1 MEQQIFCVLLDWM
14 VATPARSMYVHV
26 PRWQLCNMAWH
37 YLDVSTVAWSPSRPS
52 AVRLALRFFLLGA
65 RSDLEEL
72 REQTWTQERRVF
84 RAIQRSGVSIDR
96 QDSIVDS
103 VRQLA
108 VEYRVE
114 RTVSIYARREFIG
127 RPVTREGATRLHR
140 LTRDALRQDVDS
152 VSSEEVQDSE
162 ASEEV
167 SEDEA

>member
-1 MEQQIFCVLLDWM
+1 
-14 VATPARSMYVHV
+14 MYVHL

-37 YLDVSTVAWSPSRPS
+37 YLDVSTVAWSPSRSS

-72 REQTWTQERRVF
+72 REQSWTQERRVI
-84 RAIQRSGVSIDR
+84 RAIQRSGLSIN
-96 QDSIVDS
+96 QGDSFVDS

-114 RTVSIYARREFIG
+114 RTVSIYARREFVG

-140 LTRDALRQDVDS
+140 LTRDAVRRDMDS
-152 VSSEEVQDSE
+152 ESEEMQEVNTSEGDSSESD
-162 ASEEV
+162 
-167 SEDEA
+167 

>member
-84 RAIQRSGVSIDR
+84 RAIQQSGVSVDR
-96 QDSIVDS
+96 QDSIVDW
-103 VRQLA
+103 VRVLSWQ
-108 VEYRVE
+108 YRVD
-114 RTVSIYARREFIG
+114 RTVSLYARRDRG
-127 RPVTREGATRLHR
+127 LGPPTRERAIELYDYGRVAT
-140 LTRDALRQDVDS
+140 RQDVDS
-152 VSSEEVQDSE
+152 ASDDE
-162 ASEEV
+162 ASEDVSSDEV
-167 SEDEA
+167 